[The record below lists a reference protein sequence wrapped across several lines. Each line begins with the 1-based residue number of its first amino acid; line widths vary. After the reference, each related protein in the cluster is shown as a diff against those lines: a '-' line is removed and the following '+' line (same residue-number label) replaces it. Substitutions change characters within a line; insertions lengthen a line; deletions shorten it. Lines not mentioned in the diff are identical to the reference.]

1 VTRRRRSAI
10 VATLAVA
17 ALAAAVTLVR
27 LGQPP
32 GIVFDETYYVDDA
45 RSMLASGVDAGF
57 AVHPPFGKWVVA
69 AGTSVAGDGP
79 FGWRLGGALLAIV
92 GVAATVE
99 LGRRLTGRLAL
110 GVAAGVLVALD
121 GVWLTLAR
129 LAMLDSTLA
138 ALVTLGTLALVVDH
152 QRATS
157 RASDRAVG
165 TGRDGDGV
173 GTGRLTGPS
182 VSRWPLAL
190 AGALFGLAAAT
201 KWSGLLALGGA
212 GLLAGGWAIAA
223 ARRRGTP
230 DGRRRRLTR
239 LRGRRHGW
247 RVVSALVPVACC
259 LVVIPVGVYAASWVP
274 WLVGYS
280 ASSTAAADCPD
291 LDPPRDGC
299 DPSTTT
305 RVAGLVRHHEAI
317 WRFHQDLDVAH
328 PYRAPAT
335 TWPTQHRPVVAFY
348 EHCDADGRT
357 SEGEPCLVAAGRA
370 SEVLILGNPA
380 LWWSA
385 LALVPLSALALRRRE
400 STAVVPLVLLGAQFV
415 PWLVVARPVFSFYTA
430 PLVPALALAVVIAGA
445 ELDRPARRRGGLL
458 GAVGVGA
465 VAGGV
470 MVALGAATPTAITA
484 AVLGATAGAIGGSE
498 LDRRR
503 ERRVG
508 VPPAGRRIGTTMVC
522 AVVTAAV
529 AVFVYL
535 SPLWLAI
542 PLDDAALR
550 RRWWLPSWV

>member
-32 GIVFDETYYVDDA
+32 GIVFDETYYVADA

-57 AVHPPFGKWVVA
+57 AVHPPLGKWVIA
-69 AGTSVAGDGP
+69 AGTTVVGDEP
-79 FGWRLGGALLAIV
+79 SGWRLGGALLAV
-92 GVAATVE
+92 AGVAATVE

-152 QRATS
+152 QRATT
-157 RASDRAVG
+157 RGSDRSVTTA
-165 TGRDGDGV
+165 RDGDGV
-173 GTGRLTGPS
+173 AAGHVTGPG

-190 AGALFGLAAAT
+190 AGLLFGLAAAT

-212 GLLAGGWAIAA
+212 GLLAGGWALAA
-223 ARRRGTP
+223 ARRRGAPGGRRTAQRRGRG
-230 DGRRRRLTR
+230 DGRFAVR
-239 LRGRRHGW
+239 
-247 RVVSALVPVACC
+247 ALVPVACC
-259 LVVIPVGVYAASWVP
+259 LVVVPAAVYAASWVP
-274 WLVGYS
+274 WLVGYP
-280 ASSTAAADCPD
+280 ASTTAAADCPD
-291 LDPPRDGC
+291 LEARRDACDPPV
-299 DPSTTT
+299 TA
-305 RVAGLVRHHEAI
+305 RVAGLLRHHGAI
-317 WRFHQDLDVAH
+317 WRFHQDLDAAH

-348 EHCDADGRT
+348 EHCDAEGRT
-357 SEGEPCLVAAGRA
+357 GDDGPCLLAAGRA

-445 ELDRPARRRGGLL
+445 ELDRPARRRGGVV
-458 GAVGVGA
+458 GAAVGA
-465 VAGGV
+465 TLAGGAL
-470 MVALGAATPTAITA
+470 VAVGAATPTAITTA
-484 AVLGATAGAIGGSE
+484 MLGATAGAVGGGV
-498 LDRRR
+498 LDARR
-503 ERRVG
+503 ERRDG
-508 VPPAGRRIGTTMVC
+508 LPPAGRRVGTTTVC
-522 AVVTAAV
+522 AVLTTAV

-550 RRWWLPSWV
+550 QRWWLPSWV